1 MAGLALAY
9 GPGMPLAWILGACYF
24 LTAIVTQRWA
34 LLRLH
39 RLPELA
45 FDAKV
50 RACVHDVTR
59 ATWCMYWPHLVNCA
73 CVCTACACALHHVH
87 RHVAQVMKAM
97 IKKVKYMLLLHM
109 FAAYIT
115 FRPLPCASLRELHAS
130 FLSELRS
137 QSWFLPLVS
146 EDSPWLIAEAFVGA
160 EATNTTNTTAPDDES
175 SASSNSIS
183 IGAFVLL
190 LGLGLAISGILLVC
204 LCDCTCV
211 QLCKGARRRLQV
223 LKHDVVSSHD
233 VSRWPQGVAQM
244 HAHCECTAHA
254 PQLHTSYVI
263 CRSPEEFAEMRVV
276 YERKLQLAT
285 ELGNLEGLPPL
296 SAALA
301 GTEHPALRRMPKTG
315 AFVHLN
321 EVTPPVP
328 CPHCSHPLALH
339 LRTNEYGSILA
350 YERVL
355 YLPCSPCSPCL
366 PCSSHT
372 LLFNKVTWRRGWSL
386 LCMGGDQSVPWYA
399 WQTAKRTA
407 THIAGVRTYKPPD
420 HPHYKDACEVIVS
433 AEQKPRPEEAEARRG
448 RTRLALRQTR
458 AAD

>member
-1 MAGLALAY
+1 
-9 GPGMPLAWILGACYF
+9 
-24 LTAIVTQRWA
+24 
-34 LLRLH
+34 
-39 RLPELA
+39 
-45 FDAKV
+45 
-50 RACVHDVTR
+50 
-59 ATWCMYWPHLVNCA
+59 
-73 CVCTACACALHHVH
+73 
-87 RHVAQVMKAM
+87 VAQVMKAM

-328 CPHCSHPLALH
+328 CPALFSPT
-339 LRTNEYGSILA
+339 RTTLT
-350 YERVL
+350 YERV
-355 YLPCSPCSPCL
+355 
-366 PCSSHT
+366 
-372 LLFNKVTWRRGWSL
+372 R
-386 LCMGGDQSVPWYA
+386 
-399 WQTAKRTA
+399 
-407 THIAGVRTYKPPD
+407 
-420 HPHYKDACEVIVS
+420 
-433 AEQKPRPEEAEARRG
+433 
-448 RTRLALRQTR
+448 
-458 AAD
+458 